1 MAETDPSQQYCVRW
15 NSHLCSLSTAFPQ
28 LLDQEKFVD
37 VTLAC
42 EGQQVHCH
50 KVVLA
55 ACSQYFDNLLSENPC
70 KHPIIILPSDI
81 KLWTIQALVE
91 FMYKGQVNVSQAGLP
106 DLVKSGDLLQIR
118 GLCNTD
124 IGLSVENGSEVSK
137 VPTNATTTSP
147 AASVRK
153 ESERVSEDQESTI
166 KTETY
171 DLEDEEVTD
180 DPKNPEKTSFKSVT
194 ITQVK
199 ASTSSGQIR
208 VRARENLF
216 ENYKKAEVEPEEDEY
231 EMIQVT
237 PDTFHDDD
245 GTDDLIM
252 MEPPKLK
259 FNQNTM
265 EVKKINLGQAF
276 SLKNIDEESFFSI
289 DDDEIEAEYILPE
302 VSMMEQTTQQKLPR
316 LLPKIN
322 SVPIKNPGV
331 LLRHPRANQGRAY
344 TEEELITALNEIK
357 AGLSIYK
364 ASQKYRVPRKTLRN
378 WMKRWKIKS
387 AHPMPIQLQRAAIKR
402 KEERDQRLRN
412 GKRDS

>member
-180 DPKNPEKTSFKSVT
+180 DPKNPDYAMANVTVEYDDERRADSMNDGTMDGYDGMESGSRRIRRPEATLQEAAQCVSRGETFQRVSTMFGIPISTIRFYMARKGILPRRKRGRTT
-194 ITQVK
+194 ITPATPGNGISSAYLEMATGNMQSSPQN
-199 ASTSSGQIR
+199 AENNSQSPDFNNSQRSLSTSPP
-208 VRARENLF
+208 L
-216 ENYKKAEVEPEEDEY
+216 
-231 EMIQVT
+231 
-237 PDTFHDDD
+237 
-245 GTDDLIM
+245 
-252 MEPPKLK
+252 EPPYHFANFK
-259 FNQNTM
+259 
-265 EVKKINLGQAF
+265 
-276 SLKNIDEESFFSI
+276 
-289 DDDEIEAEYILPE
+289 LPE
-302 VSMMEQTTQQKLPR
+302 LRPKL
-316 LLPKIN
+316 
-322 SVPIKNPGV
+322 V
-331 LLRHPRANQGRAY
+331 
-344 TEEELITALNEIK
+344 
-357 AGLSIYK
+357 
-364 ASQKYRVPRKTLRN
+364 
-378 WMKRWKIKS
+378 
-387 AHPMPIQLQRAAIKR
+387 
-402 KEERDQRLRN
+402 
-412 GKRDS
+412 